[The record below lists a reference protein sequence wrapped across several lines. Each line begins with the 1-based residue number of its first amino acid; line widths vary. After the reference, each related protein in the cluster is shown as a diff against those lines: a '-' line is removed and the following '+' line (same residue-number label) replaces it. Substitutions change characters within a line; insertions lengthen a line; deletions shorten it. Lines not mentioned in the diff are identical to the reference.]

1 MRTRAISKIS
11 VNSQGGKDPQGG
23 LRDFIKLEH
32 TGKDHSRHGEMATLN
47 KMSKWNLEDIE
58 F

>member
-1 MRTRAISKIS
+1 M
-11 VNSQGGKDPQGG
+11 NSQGGKDPQGG